1 MDIRLVIS
9 LACLLVAVLS
19 MPLILRRVP
28 RNAFYGFRTRKTL
41 SSDAVWYP
49 ANVFAGQAL
58 ALASV
63 AAAGLVWLVPADAPE
78 WLPEVVLVVA
88 VLAALVASLWHARR
102 Y

>member
-19 MPLILRRVP
+19 VPLILQRVP

-63 AAAGLVWLVPADAPE
+63 AAAGLVWLLPAGAPE
-78 WLPEVVLVVA
+78 WMPAAVLVGA
-88 VLAALVASLWHARR
+88 VLAALAVSLWHLRR

>member
-19 MPLILRRVP
+19 VPLILRRVP
-28 RNAFYGFRTRKTL
+28 RNAFYGLRTRKTL
-41 SSDAVWYP
+41 SSDAAWYP

-78 WLPEVVLVVA
+78 WLPAVVLVAA
-88 VLAALVASLWHARR
+88 VLAALVASLWHLRR

>member
-9 LACLLVAVLS
+9 LACLLVALLS
-19 MPLILRRVP
+19 VPLILRRVP

-41 SSDAVWYP
+41 SSDAIWYP

-58 ALASV
+58 VLASV
-63 AAAGLVWLVPADAPE
+63 AAAGLVWLVPAEAPE
-78 WLPEVVLVVA
+78 WMPTVVLVVA
-88 VLAALVASLWHARR
+88 VLVALVASLWHARR

>member
-19 MPLILRRVP
+19 VPLILRRVP

-49 ANVFAGQAL
+49 ANMFAGQAL

-63 AAAGLVWLVPADAPE
+63 AAAGLVWLLPVGAPQWMPAA
-78 WLPEVVLVVA
+78 VLVGA
-88 VLAALVASLWHARR
+88 VLAALAASLWHLRR

>member
-19 MPLILRRVP
+19 VPLILRRVP

-63 AAAGLVWLVPADAPE
+63 AAAGLVWLVPTDAPE
-78 WLPEVVLVVA
+78 WLPAVVLVAA
-88 VLAALVASLWHARR
+88 VLGALAVSLWHLRR

>member
-1 MDIRLVIS
+1 MEIRLVIS
-9 LACLLVAVLS
+9 LACLLVAGLS
-19 MPLILRRVP
+19 VPLILRRVP

-63 AAAGLVWLVPADAPE
+63 AAAGLVWLLPAGVPE
-78 WLPEVVLVVA
+78 WMPAAVLVGA
-88 VLAALVASLWHARR
+88 VLAALAVGLWHLRR

>member
-19 MPLILRRVP
+19 VPLILQRVP
-28 RNAFYGFRTRKTL
+28 RNAFFGFRTRKTL

>member
-19 MPLILRRVP
+19 VPLILQRVP

>member
-19 MPLILRRVP
+19 VPLILQRVP

-41 SSDAVWYP
+41 SSDAIWYP

-63 AAAGLVWLVPADAPE
+63 AAAGLVSLVPAEAPE
-78 WLPEVVLVVA
+78 WLPAVVLVAA
-88 VLAALVASLWHARR
+88 VLAALVARLWHARR

>member
-19 MPLILRRVP
+19 VPLILRRVP